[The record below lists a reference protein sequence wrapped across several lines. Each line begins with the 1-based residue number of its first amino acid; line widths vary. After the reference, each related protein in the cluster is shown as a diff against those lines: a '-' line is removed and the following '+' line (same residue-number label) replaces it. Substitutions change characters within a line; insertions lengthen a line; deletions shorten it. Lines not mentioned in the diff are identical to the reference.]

1 MDRVSVPG
9 TDISLS
15 RLGFGLAP
23 LGGRVGRAESLRL
36 LERAFDAGITHFDTA
51 RSYGYG
57 QAESVLGDFLERH
70 RDEVTVTTKL
80 GIAPPPDSSGFRAA
94 KSLARAVTR
103 VAPGA
108 RRLLRRGGQRMVSG
122 GRFSAVEARESL
134 ETSLRELRVD
144 RVDLLLLHECS
155 PEDLHSEELIE
166 FLDEAVREGKVGRY
180 GVATDAASTAVILRD
195 APGCAGVVQLANSAV
210 APNLEELEVPPE
222 SVVITHTPLAGLAGE
237 RASLML
243 AYALWS
249 NPNGAVLFGSTD
261 ERHIEANVAVA
272 ENPRTTRTS
281 SAASPSKFGLPRA
294 VDRLN
299 AACGH
304 RSPQA
309 RHRRGG
315 RLRRAA

>member
-1 MDRVSVPG
+1 MDRASVPG

-57 QAESVLGDFLERH
+57 QVESVLGDFLERH

-80 GIAPPPDSSGFRAA
+80 GITPPPDSSGFRAA

-122 GRFSAVEARESL
+122 GRFSAAEARESL

-155 PEDLHSEELIE
+155 PEDLHSDGLLG

-180 GVATDAASTAVILRD
+180 GIGTDPASTAAILRES
-195 APGCAGVVQLANSAV
+195 PGSAGVVQIANSAV
-210 APNLEELEVPPE
+210 APNLESLDVPPE
-222 SVVITHTPLAGLAGE
+222 SAVITHTPLGGLSELTDAV
-237 RASLML
+237 ASLML

-249 NPNGAVLFGSTD
+249 NPRGAVLFGSTD
-261 ERHIEANVAVA
+261 EAHIEANVAVA
-272 ENPRTTRTS
+272 ENFAYDP
-281 SAASPSKFGLPRA
+281 
-294 VDRLN
+294 D
-299 AACGH
+299 
-304 RSPQA
+304 Q
-309 RHRRGG
+309 
-315 RLRRAA
+315 LRRFAQQVRSSQGR

>member
-36 LERAFDAGITHFDTA
+36 LELAFDAGITHFDTA

-57 QAESVLGDFLERH
+57 QVESVLGDFLDRH

-80 GIAPPPDSSGFRAA
+80 GIAPPKNSSGFRTA

-103 VAPGA
+103 VAPGT

-122 GRFSAVEARESL
+122 GRFSVAEARESL

-155 PEDLHSEELIE
+155 PEDLSGDGLIE

-180 GVATDAASTAVILRD
+180 GIATDPASTALIMRRS
-195 APGCAGVVQLANSAV
+195 PGSAGIVQVANSAV
-210 APNLEELEVPPE
+210 APNLEDLDIPSETG
-222 SVVITHTPLAGLAGE
+222 VITHTPLGGLSGLSDEDA
-237 RASLML
+237 ALML

-249 NPNGAVLFGSTD
+249 NPRGAVLFGSTQ
-261 ERHIEANVAVA
+261 EAHIEANVAVA
-272 ENPRTTRTS
+272 EN
-281 SAASPSKFGLPRA
+281 SAYDP
-294 VDRLN
+294 D
-299 AACGH
+299 
-304 RSPQA
+304 
-309 RHRRGG
+309 
-315 RLRRAA
+315 RLRRFAQQVRPPEGR